1 MPYETEK
8 TKSSAAAA
16 AAGHAMMEI
25 EAGKPSGNGVVAG
38 GLSHLSETLWREKT
52 SLEIVGDVSARLTWK
67 DLTVMVTL
75 NNGETQKVLEGLT
88 GYAEPGTFTALMGP
102 SGSGKSTL
110 LDALSSR
117 LAANAFLSGTILLNG
132 RKRKLSFGTAAYVT
146 QDDNLIGTLTVRETI
161 SYSARLRLPDKMA
174 WSEKRALVESTIIEM
189 GLQDCADTVI
199 GNWHLRGISGGE
211 KRRVSIALE
220 ILTRPRLLFLDE
232 PTSGLDSAS
241 AFFVTQTLRA
251 LARDGRTVI
260 ASIHQP
266 SSEVFELFD
275 QLYLL
280 SSGKTVYFVKQSSD
294 ERIGRFF
301 QFFAQAGFPCPAL
314 RNPSDHFLRCINSDF
329 DKVKATLKG
338 SMELRF
344 EASDDPLEK
353 ITTAEAIRVLIDS
366 YRSSQHS
373 YAAREKVE
381 EISKVK
387 GTVLDSGGS
396 QASFFMQAFQLSKR
410 SFINMS
416 RDFGYYWLRLVI
428 YIVVTVCIGTIYLN
442 VGTGYSSILARGSCV
457 SFVFGFV
464 TFMSIGGFPSFVED
478 MKVFQRER
486 LNGHYGVTAFVISN
500 TLSAMPFLILITF
513 LAGTVC
519 YFMVRLH
526 PGFEHY
532 LFFVLCLYACVT
544 VVESLMMAIA
554 SIVPN
559 FLMGIIIGAGIQG
572 IFMLVS
578 GYFRLPNDIPKLV
591 WRYPMSYISFHF
603 WALQLDHH
611 LSNEFLLRYN
621 NVRKVGDGVRT
632 LEKDGSSIVN
642 TGGALKW
649 ARIES
654 PPSEALSLPTSILR
668 YDEQTPFNGFSYRAV
683 DAFVFDID
691 LPLSFQDIM
700 LSSNNFARGQGQY
713 QNDLSGLLFD
723 NQTPDLP
730 KIPGEYILENVFQ
743 INTARSKWIDL
754 SVILSMIVVYRI
766 IFFIMIKF
774 SEDVTPWIRG
784 YMARRKIQQKNG
796 NQNTTVA
803 PDGLT
808 QSPSLRNYARR

>member
-280 SSGKTVYFVKQSSD
+280 SSGKTSSY
-294 ERIGRFF
+294 ELIGRFF

-442 VGTGYSSILARGSCV
+442 VGTGYSSILARGSCA

-532 LFFVLCLYACVT
+532 LFFVLCLYASVT

-578 GYFRLPNDIPKLV
+578 GYFRLPNDIPKPV

-603 WALQLDHH
+603 WAL
-611 LSNEFLLRYN
+611 
-621 NVRKVGDGVRT
+621 
-632 LEKDGSSIVN
+632 
-642 TGGALKW
+642 
-649 ARIES
+649 
-654 PPSEALSLPTSILR
+654 
-668 YDEQTPFNGFSYRAV
+668 
-683 DAFVFDID
+683 
-691 LPLSFQDIM
+691 
-700 LSSNNFARGQGQY
+700 QGQY

-784 YMARRKIQQKNG
+784 YMARRRIQQKNG

-808 QSPSLRNYARR
+808 QSPSLRNHARR

>member
-1 MPYETEK
+1 MGT
-8 TKSSAAAA
+8 SAIPA
-16 AAGHAMMEI
+16 
-25 EAGKPSGNGVVAG
+25 
-38 GLSHLSETLWREKT
+38 LSPLSETLWRETKANVDF
-52 SLEIVGDVSARLTWK
+52 VGDVSARLTWK

-75 NNGETQKVLEGLT
+75 GNGETQNVLEGLT

-132 RKRKLSFGTAAYVT
+132 RKAKLSFGTAAYVT

-161 SYSARLRLPDKMA
+161 SYSARLRLPDKMP
-174 WSEKRALVESTIIEM
+174 WSDKRALVESTIIAM

-220 ILTRPRLLFLDE
+220 ILMRPRLLFLDE

-280 SSGKTVYFVKQSSD
+280 SGGKTVYFGQAS
-294 ERIGRFF
+294 EAYE
-301 QFFAQAGFPCPAL
+301 FFAQAGFPCPAL

-338 SMELRF
+338 SMKLRF
-344 EASDDPLEK
+344 EGSDDPLDK
-353 ITTAEAIRVLIDS
+353 ITTAEAIRTLIDY
-366 YRSSQHS
+366 YRTSQYS
-373 YAAREKVE
+373 YAAIQKVD

-396 QASFFMQAFQLSKR
+396 QASFFMQAFTLTKR

-428 YIVVTVCIGTIYLN
+428 YIVVTICIGTIYLN
-442 VGTGYSSILARGSCV
+442 VGTGYNSILARGSCA

-486 LNGHYGVTAFVISN
+486 LNGHYGVVSFVISN

-513 LAGTVC
+513 LCGTIC

-526 PGFEHY
+526 PGFWHY
-532 LFFVLCLYACVT
+532 LFFVLCLYASVT

-559 FLMGIIIGAGIQG
+559 FLMGIIIGAGIQYG

-578 GYFRLPNDIPKLV
+578 GYFRLPHDIPKPF

-603 WALQLDHH
+603 WALQ
-611 LSNEFLLRYN
+611 
-621 NVRKVGDGVRT
+621 
-632 LEKDGSSIVN
+632 
-642 TGGALKW
+642 
-649 ARIES
+649 
-654 PPSEALSLPTSILR
+654 
-668 YDEQTPFNGFSYRAV
+668 
-683 DAFVFDID
+683 
-691 LPLSFQDIM
+691 
-700 LSSNNFARGQGQY
+700 GQY
-713 QNDLSGLLFD
+713 QNDLKGLIFD

-743 INTARSKWIDL
+743 IDVNRSKWIDL
-754 SVILSMIVVYRI
+754 LVIFSMIIIYRI
-766 IFFIMIKF
+766 IFFIMIKIN
-774 SEDVTPWIRG
+774 EDVTPWVRG
-784 YMARRKIQQKNG
+784 YIARRRMQQKSVT
-796 NQNTTVA
+796 QNTTIA
-803 PDGLT
+803 PDVLT
-808 QSPSLRNYARR
+808 QSPSLRTYITSQSSGASRKR